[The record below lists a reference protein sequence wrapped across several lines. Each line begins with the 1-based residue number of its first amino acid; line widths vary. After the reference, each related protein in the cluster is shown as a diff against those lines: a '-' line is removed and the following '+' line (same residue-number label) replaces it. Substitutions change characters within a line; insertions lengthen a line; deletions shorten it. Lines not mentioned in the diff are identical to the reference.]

1 MHAGQVV
8 RSARKAANMTL
19 ADLGERC
26 GYSAAQVSRYE
37 RGLTRLTDI
46 GLLRTLAGILAI
58 PPGALGLSPDSG
70 LPDARESAD
79 LRSAARGGRRVV
91 AGDGGK
97 EDPVRRRDL
106 LLGAGL
112 AAPAVLLARVDA
124 ALAII
129 PAPRT
134 PATMAGVT
142 RLLADGHAQFGEG
155 RLTGLVEG
163 LPGLLAAGHDLHERS
178 PGDERCLALLSGCYD
193 LAAETL
199 HKSGSA
205 QAARISADRAVTYA
219 RLSGDLGAEAM
230 AARSLAVVLRHEGR
244 ADLAA
249 AVTRAAAGN
258 LTATGLRAPGAAG
271 TLAQVLCTAAYSA
284 AQAGD
289 RAEADA
295 MITEA
300 RKVAGLT
307 RAAPCGVPSLTV
319 TPAQAA
325 LYQVGIWWSL
335 GEPGKAL
342 DAARG
347 LRPGQFPTPERRAR
361 LYTDMARVWDLGGQA
376 DRAVSALLT
385 ASTHAA
391 SEVRDRPSIRAL
403 ALGLVRDHPAGP
415 GAARLRGI
423 LDSAERRQP

>member
-1 MHAGQVV
+1 MDAGQVV
-8 RSARKAANMTL
+8 RSARKAADMTL

-46 GLLRTLAGILAI
+46 ALLRTLAGILDI
-58 PPGALGLSPDSG
+58 PPGALGLSPGSG
-70 LPDARESAD
+70 QPDAQESAD
-79 LRSAARGGRRVV
+79 LRFAASGGRSVV

-97 EDPVRRRDL
+97 DDPVRRRSL

-112 AAPAVLLARVDA
+112 AAPAALLARVDA
-124 ALAII
+124 ALAVI

-142 RLLADGHAQFGEG
+142 GLLTDAHAQFDEG
-155 RLTGLVEG
+155 RLTRLVEG
-163 LPGLLAAGHDLHERS
+163 MPGLLAAGHDLHDRS
-178 PGDERCLALLSGCYD
+178 PGDERYLALLSGCYD
-193 LAAETL
+193 LAAEAM

-205 QAARISADRAVTYA
+205 QAARITADRAVTYA
-219 RLSGDLGAEAM
+219 RLSGDPAAEAM
-230 AARSLAVVLRHEGR
+230 AAKSLAVVLRHEGR

-249 AVTRAAAGN
+249 AVTRAAAEH
-258 LTATGLRAPGAAG
+258 LTASGLRAPGAANA
-271 TLAQVLCTAAYSA
+271 LAQVLCTAAYSA

-300 RKVAGLT
+300 RKVTGLVP
-307 RAAPCGVPSLTV
+307 AAPGGVPCLTV
-319 TPAQAA
+319 TPQQAA

-342 DAARG
+342 AAARG
-347 LRPGQFPTPERRAR
+347 LRPAQFPTPERRAR
-361 LYTDMARVWDLGGQA
+361 LYTDLARVWDLGGQT
-376 DRAVSALLT
+376 DRAIGALLS
-385 ASTHAA
+385 ASAHAA

-403 ALGLVRDHPAGP
+403 ALGLVRGHPADV
-415 GAARLRGI
+415 GARRLSGI
-423 LDSAERRQP
+423 LDGSERWRP